1 MAFAMTVQ
9 GAASAY
15 LDDDISTGCL
25 PFSTATP
32 GIQIADQAA
41 NNTRS
46 VGATQTL
53 PAPCTR
59 FRLAVSV
66 KTLTVAGAV
75 NAGPIFYL
83 EVADNSGM
91 STNLTAL
98 GPLIQ
103 VINIASATEPSFAVG
118 TFMVCSTPKGFV
130 RIICDT
136 TLMGGGTCTY
146 DAVLIAT

>member
-9 GAASAY
+9 GQASAY

-25 PFSTATP
+25 PFSVSTP
-32 GIQIADQAA
+32 GIQVADVAA
-41 NNTRS
+41 NNTRG

-59 FRLAVSV
+59 FRLIVSV
-66 KTLTVAGAV
+66 KTLTTAGAL

-91 STNLTAL
+91 STNLVAL
-98 GPLIQ
+98 GPYIQ
-103 VINIASATEPSFAVG
+103 AINIASATEPQFLVG
-118 TFMVCSTPKGFV
+118 TFLCASVAKGFV
-130 RIICDT
+130 RIICDS
-136 TLMGGGTCTY
+136 TLMGGGTVSY

>member
-1 MAFAMTVQ
+1 MAFAITVQ

-15 LDDDISTGCL
+15 ADDDISTGCL
-25 PFSTATP
+25 PFSSTTP
-32 GIQIADQAA
+32 GIQVADVAA
-41 NNTRS
+41 NNTRA

-59 FRLAVSV
+59 FRLIVSV

-75 NAGPIFYL
+75 NAGPLFYL

-98 GPLIQ
+98 GPYIQ
-103 VINIASATEPSFAVG
+103 PINIASATEPQFIVG
-118 TFMVCSTPKGFV
+118 TFLVASTPKGFV
-130 RIICDT
+130 RIIADS
-136 TLMGGGTCTY
+136 TLMGGGTVTY